1 MTFLEIAFAP
11 YAIQS
16 KVIPSMAFNFDS
28 CPERAGTDSTKWH
41 KYAQRD
47 IIPSWIADMDFTSPP
62 AVVEALQARA
72 AHGVYGY
79 PAQRDQVFDSIVK
92 YMRRRHGWEIQPE
105 WITFM
110 TSLVPGIHGA
120 IRCITNPGETV
131 VTTTPAYPPFLTA
144 PTISERTSIKL
155 EMVLVDGYWTF
166 DWEKLEV
173 ACSQSASKIL
183 LLCNPYNPLARVFS
197 RAELEHIAAIVKK
210 YNLVVCSD
218 EIHCDLILDPAAKHT
233 VFASLNED
241 TAARTVTLMAASKT
255 YNIAGLTCGFAII
268 ADAGLR
274 TKFRR
279 ILQGLS
285 LDQNVFG
292 LAATQAAFDHGEE
305 WRVACIE
312 YLRGNLDLIEKELKQ
327 MPGVFLRQRP
337 QSSFLAWLDVSA
349 LGFENA
355 HAEFEKGGVGL
366 SNGLDFGGS
375 NHVRINFGCPRSRLQ
390 EMLNRMKT
398 VVARAPSNKK

>member
-1 MTFLEIAFAP
+1 
-11 YAIQS
+11 
-16 KVIPSMAFNFDS
+16 
-28 CPERAGTDSTKWH
+28 
-41 KYAQRD
+41 
-47 IIPSWIADMDFTSPP
+47 
-62 AVVEALQARA
+62 
-72 AHGVYGY
+72 
-79 PAQRDQVFDSIVK
+79 
-92 YMRRRHGWEIQPE
+92 
-105 WITFM
+105 
-110 TSLVPGIHGA
+110 
-120 IRCITNPGETV
+120 
-131 VTTTPAYPPFLTA
+131 
-144 PTISERTSIKL
+144 
-155 EMVLVDGYWTF
+155 
-166 DWEKLEV
+166 
-173 ACSQSASKIL
+173 
-183 LLCNPYNPLARVFS
+183 
-197 RAELEHIAAIVKK
+197 
-210 YNLVVCSD
+210 
-218 EIHCDLILDPAAKHT
+218 
-233 VFASLNED
+233 
-241 TAARTVTLMAASKT
+241 MAASKT

>member
-11 YAIQS
+11 SEVQS

-47 IIPSWIADMDFTSPP
+47 IIPSWIADMDFVSPP
-62 AVVEALQARA
+62 AVVEAMQARA

-79 PAQRDQVFDSIVK
+79 PAQRDEVFNSIVK
-92 YMRRRHGWEIQPE
+92 YMLRRHGWKIQPE

-120 IRCITNPGETV
+120 IRCTTNPGETV

-166 DWEKLEV
+166 DWEKLES

-183 LLCNPYNPLARVFS
+183 LLCNPYNPLARVFNRS
-197 RAELEHIAAIVKK
+197 ELERVAAIVKK
-210 YNLVVCSD
+210 HNLVVCSD
-218 EIHCDLILDPAAKHT
+218 EIHCDLILDPTAKHT
-233 VFASLNED
+233 VFAALNED

-279 ILQGLS
+279 LLQGLS

-305 WRVACIE
+305 WRLACIE
-312 YLRGNLDLIEKELKQ
+312 YLRGNLDLIEKELKH
-327 MPGVFLRQRP
+327 MPGVILRQRP
-337 QSSFLAWLDVSA
+337 QSSFLAWLDISA

-390 EMLNRMKT
+390 EMLNRMKA
-398 VVARAPSNKK
+398 VVARAPSNKQ